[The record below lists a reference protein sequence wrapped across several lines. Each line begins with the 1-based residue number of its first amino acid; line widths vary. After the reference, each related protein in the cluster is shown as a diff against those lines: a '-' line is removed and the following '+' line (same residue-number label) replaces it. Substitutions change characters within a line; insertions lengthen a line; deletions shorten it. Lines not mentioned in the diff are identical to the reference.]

1 MTEHFEASSKKH
13 EAVTMLCLANRVGL
27 GLRPLVGAARALSS
41 SLDATQPALQEQID
55 SAPALIFSKTTC
67 GFCARAKMCFDAVR
81 DAGELDGFEGP
92 AVFELN
98 ELPNGAEIQGALTE
112 MTGQRTVPYVFVRSQ
127 FIGGGTET
135 MQALESGELL
145 RLLQAE

>member
-1 MTEHFEASSKKH
+1 
-13 EAVTMLCLANRVGL
+13 MLCDFLTGNIEAAHRLAYNASKATPGLAGVPVGVAHNVQVDKPD
-27 GLRPLVGAARALSS
+27 RTIDIPLAWR
-41 SLDATQPALQEQID
+41 TEQMLTF
-55 SAPALIFSKTTC
+55 PFV
-67 GFCARAKMCFDAVR
+67 DAVR